1 MLMFEANE
9 NFTATITNATTTQQG
24 VTAAVSATQAVATG
38 TIQNDDMM
46 HIYDVQGAGH
56 RSAFVGQQVTVR
68 GIVTAIDASG
78 TENGGNNPVGYY
90 IQDAVGDGDYR
101 TSDGVFVFL
110 GTGAGAT
117 IPSRHR
123 RWRGSPVDRN
133 RQRVRQHEPAFDDA
147 AQSSAG
153 RRASLS
159 TGNALPTAVRVGD
172 VDNLTT
178 GLERKPA
185 LVSLGDDD
193 VDTAP
198 PAGTYDPVNQGS
210 DFWESL
216 EGMRVTLEDV
226 RVTSPFHSAFDEQ
239 FVTPNVGANPST
251 NLAWRPDHQ
260 RHDAGNDA
268 AGRQGVRLQSRAH
281 PAG

>member
-1 MLMFEANE
+1 M
-9 NFTATITNATTTQQG
+9 
-24 VTAAVSATQAVATG
+24 
-38 TIQNDDMM
+38 
-46 HIYDVQGAGH
+46 
-56 RSAFVGQQVTVR
+56 TVR

-110 GTGAGAT
+110 GTGAGTT
-117 IPSRHR
+117 IPNGIVVGAEVQFTATVSEFA
-123 RWRGSPVDRN
+123 GADQLSTTQLNPVG
-133 RQRVRQHEPAFDDA
+133 A
-147 AQSSAG
+147 ASV
-153 RRASLS
+153 LS

-198 PAGTYDPVNQGS
+198 PAGT
-210 DFWESL
+210 
-216 EGMRVTLEDV
+216 MIR
-226 RVTSPFHSAFDEQ
+226 
-239 FVTPNVGANPST
+239 
-251 NLAWRPDHQ
+251 
-260 RHDAGNDA
+260 
-268 AGRQGVRLQSRAH
+268 
-281 PAG
+281 